1 MVQQMTSD
9 ESPKV
14 DVSIVLN
21 TLADVAPAV
30 MRASEAQTVE
40 QLLEELAR
48 LAKQLIPSR
57 YAALGVPDAN
67 MGMRYFK
74 TSGMSPEELA
84 MMEHMPEGHGMLGAV
99 MKERR
104 TIRVA
109 HIQSDPRSSGFPNF
123 HPSMTSFLG
132 TPILAGEQVLG
143 MLYLCDKD
151 ESGEFAESDEWMLES
166 LAGYAALAIAG
177 SMLRD
182 KTKRLTLLEERQRII
197 MELHDGVIQSLYAV
211 GMYLDLLRTG
221 AESVAP
227 DSLSAAIN
235 DLNLVIDDVREYIMG
250 LRNMDSADGSKTI
263 LACMQEM
270 VERLKVEKAMN
281 VEVDAPNSVPL
292 VDDDTFDSACQIV
305 HEALSNAARHSRAKG
320 LKLSVLQ
327 TESALI
333 VSIRDDGI
341 GFDTAQR
348 SEGLGLRN
356 MRRRAELIH
365 GHVQIDSQPGEGTR
379 LTLTVPTNLR
389 E

>member
-74 TSGMSPEELA
+74 TSGMTPEELA
-84 MMEHMPEGHGMLGAV
+84 MMEHMPEGHGLLGAV
-99 MKERR
+99 LKERR

-109 HIQSDPRSSGFPNF
+109 HIQSDPRSSGFPHY

-151 ESGEFAESDEWMLES
+151 GSGEFAESDEWMLES

-250 LRNMDSADGSKTI
+250 LRNMDNADGSKTI

-270 VERLKVEKAMN
+270 VERLKVEKAMD

-333 VSIRDDGI
+333 VSIKDDGI

-365 GHVQIDSQPGEGTR
+365 GHVQIDSQPGQGTR